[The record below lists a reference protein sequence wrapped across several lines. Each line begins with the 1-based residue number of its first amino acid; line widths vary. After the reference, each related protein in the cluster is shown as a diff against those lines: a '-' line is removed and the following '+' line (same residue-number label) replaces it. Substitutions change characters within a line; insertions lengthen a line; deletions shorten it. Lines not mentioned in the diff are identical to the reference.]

1 MSPLIYS
8 NGSSEDGDDSHEP
21 ALQEQCEHCLHGR
34 SAEGAA
40 PRRPY
45 RAVYGGSSS
54 PPLRDKARR
63 PPPAHL
69 ELSLGNNSRLD
80 TGHLGVLCFRTG
92 WLPGREVSVHSWG
105 VLSPQQSGRRPGV
118 LSRIYTRAFLQT
130 LAIAWTLSGA
140 LVLSEPPL
148 LAFAAATYTVE
159 SNVDAH
165 KDGTF
170 PAVDCR
176 STLTPDHPCTLR
188 AAIETANTASSG
200 AAINVPG
207 NLVITLDATLGE
219 LSPNVP
225 MSITSTGRGSAVVDG
240 RLQ

>member
-1 MSPLIYS
+1 GMAA
-8 NGSSEDGDDSHEP
+8 GQGD
-21 ALQEQCEHCLHGR
+21 
-34 SAEGAA
+34 
-40 PRRPY
+40 
-45 RAVYGGSSS
+45 
-54 PPLRDKARR
+54 
-63 PPPAHL
+63 
-69 ELSLGNNSRLD
+69 
-80 TGHLGVLCFRTG
+80 LCPQ
-92 WLPGREVSVHSWG
+92 LG

-118 LSRIYTRAFLQT
+118 LSRIYARAFLQT
-130 LAIAWTLSGA
+130 LAIALTLSGA
-140 LVLSEPPL
+140 LVRSEPPL

-170 PAVDCR
+170 PAADCR

-207 NLVITLDATLGE
+207 NLVIILDATLGE

-225 MSITSTGRGSAVVDG
+225 MSITSTGGGSAVVDG
-240 RLQ
+240 GLQTRVFHTTDATTGVMMSGLTVRHGKPA